1 MFEKKKRR
9 KGEDDMLNKR
19 AREFI
24 RMLFITIKREDPP
37 QTGLNNMVLVFTSGK
52 FISFKPGLFSV
63 QALLSDSQSS
73 SLCCFCIHG
82 TKRATMAPH
91 SHPASSTRA

>member
-1 MFEKKKRR
+1 
-9 KGEDDMLNKR
+9 MLNKR

-52 FISFKPGLFSV
+52 FISFKSGLFTA
-63 QALLSDSQSS
+63 QALLLSDSQSS
-73 SLCCFCIHG
+73 SVCCFCIHG

-91 SHPASSTRA
+91 SHPASSPRA